1 MSRSR
6 YPFHWEEPE
15 PVLFVKIN
23 FDYFYKAFQ
32 QRAPNHFSKEELQQ
46 QVGETLL
53 SNMMMQDM
61 MQEMM
66 EQDVEVREQPKIPQK
81 DPRTLEREQQDKEY
95 EQALFF
101 DERGKYII
109 KQPQQMDQFTE
120 EPIFEEL
127 SPQSLRKKRMQ
138 YYQ

>member
-1 MSRSR
+1 MELLSTIHTMSIAELRK
-6 YPFHWEEPE
+6 
-15 PVLFVKIN
+15 VLQDNNVVES
-23 FDYFYKAFQ
+23 AS
-32 QRAPNHFSKEELQQ
+32 SKEELQQ

-53 SNMMMQDM
+53 SNMMMQ
-61 MQEMM
+61 EMM
-66 EQDVEVREQPKIPQK
+66 DQDVEVDEPSNIPQK
-81 DPRTLEREQQDKEY
+81 DSRTLEREQQDKEY
-95 EQALFF
+95 QQALFL
-101 DERGKYII
+101 DERGNYII

>member
-1 MSRSR
+1 MELLSSIHTMSIAELRK
-6 YPFHWEEPE
+6 
-15 PVLFVKIN
+15 VLQDNNVVES
-23 FDYFYKAFQ
+23 AS
-32 QRAPNHFSKEELQQ
+32 SKEELQQ

-53 SNMMMQDM
+53 SNMMMQ
-61 MQEMM
+61 EMM
-66 EQDVEVREQPKIPQK
+66 EQDLEVGEQPKTPQK

-95 EQALFF
+95 QQALFF

>member
-1 MSRSR
+1 MELLSTIHTMSIAELRK
-6 YPFHWEEPE
+6 
-15 PVLFVKIN
+15 VLQDNNVVES
-23 FDYFYKAFQ
+23 AS
-32 QRAPNHFSKEELQQ
+32 SKEELQQ

-53 SNMMMQDM
+53 SNMMMQ
-61 MQEMM
+61 EMM
-66 EQDVEVREQPKIPQK
+66 EQDLEVREQPKTPQK
-81 DPRTLEREQQDKEY
+81 DPRTLEREHQDKEY

>member
-1 MSRSR
+1 MELLSTIHTMSIAELR
-6 YPFHWEEPE
+6 
-15 PVLFVKIN
+15 KILQDN
-23 FDYFYKAFQ
+23 NVVESAS
-32 QRAPNHFSKEELQQ
+32 SKEELQQ

-61 MQEMM
+61 MT
-66 EQDVEVREQPKIPQK
+66 QDVEVIEQPKIPHK

>member
-1 MSRSR
+1 MELLSSIHTMSIAELR
-6 YPFHWEEPE
+6 
-15 PVLFVKIN
+15 KILQDN
-23 FDYFYKAFQ
+23 NVVETAS
-32 QRAPNHFSKEELQQ
+32 SKEDLQQ

-53 SNMMMQDM
+53 SNMMMQ
-61 MQEMM
+61 EMM
-66 EQDVEVREQPKIPQK
+66 EQDLEVREQPKTPQK
-81 DPRTLEREQQDKEY
+81 DPRTLEREHQDKEY

>member
-1 MSRSR
+1 MSIAELRK
-6 YPFHWEEPE
+6 
-15 PVLFVKIN
+15 VLQDNNVVES
-23 FDYFYKAFQ
+23 AS
-32 QRAPNHFSKEELQQ
+32 SKEELQQ

-53 SNMMMQDM
+53 SNMMMQ
-61 MQEMM
+61 EMM
-66 EQDVEVREQPKIPQK
+66 EQDLEVREQPKTPQK
-81 DPRTLEREQQDKEY
+81 DPRTLEREHQDKEY

>member
-1 MSRSR
+1 MELLSTIHTMSIAELRK
-6 YPFHWEEPE
+6 
-15 PVLFVKIN
+15 VLQDNNVVES
-23 FDYFYKAFQ
+23 AS
-32 QRAPNHFSKEELQQ
+32 SKEELQQ

-53 SNMMMQDM
+53 SNMMMQ
-61 MQEMM
+61 EMM
-66 EQDVEVREQPKIPQK
+66 ENDVEVNEPSKNPQK
-81 DPRTLEREQQDKEY
+81 DSRTLEREQQDKEY
-95 EQALFF
+95 QQALFF

>member
-1 MSRSR
+1 MELLSSIHTMSIAELR
-6 YPFHWEEPE
+6 
-15 PVLFVKIN
+15 KILQDN
-23 FDYFYKAFQ
+23 NVVETAS
-32 QRAPNHFSKEELQQ
+32 SKEDLQQ

-53 SNMMMQDM
+53 SNMMMQ
-61 MQEMM
+61 EMM
-66 EQDVEVREQPKIPQK
+66 EQDLEVREQPKTPQK

>member
-1 MSRSR
+1 MSIAELRK
-6 YPFHWEEPE
+6 
-15 PVLFVKIN
+15 VLQDNNVVES
-23 FDYFYKAFQ
+23 AS
-32 QRAPNHFSKEELQQ
+32 SKEELQQ

-53 SNMMMQDM
+53 SNMMMQ
-61 MQEMM
+61 EMM
-66 EQDVEVREQPKIPQK
+66 DQDVEVDEPSNIPQK
-81 DPRTLEREQQDKEY
+81 DSRTLEREQQDKEY
-95 EQALFF
+95 QQALFL
-101 DERGKYII
+101 DERGNYII

>member
-1 MSRSR
+1 MELLSTIHTMSIAELRN
-6 YPFHWEEPE
+6 
-15 PVLFVKIN
+15 VLQDNNVVES
-23 FDYFYKAFQ
+23 AS
-32 QRAPNHFSKEELQQ
+32 SKEELQQ

-53 SNMMMQDM
+53 SNMMMQ
-61 MQEMM
+61 EMM
-66 EQDVEVREQPKIPQK
+66 EQDLEVREQPKTHPK

-95 EQALFF
+95 QQALFF